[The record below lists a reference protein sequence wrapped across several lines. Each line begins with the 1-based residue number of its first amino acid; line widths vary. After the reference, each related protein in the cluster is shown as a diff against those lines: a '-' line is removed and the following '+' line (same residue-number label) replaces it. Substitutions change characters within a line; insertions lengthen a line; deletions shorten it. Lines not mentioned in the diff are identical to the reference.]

1 MRLKSE
7 EKSVDL
13 QQEINVTMS
22 IEELMIIN
30 AVMGDTSTYE
40 TEQSLKRTLGLSS
53 TYAEQADAELVADVY
68 NDSLTILDSFEV
80 TK

>member
-22 IEELMIIN
+22 IEELMFIN

-40 TEQSLKRTLGLSS
+40 TEQSLKGTLGLSS